1 MQFHYMKGVREM
13 MRNRKPKVITRGP
26 LQGTKGMSL
35 LEVTIALFVLAIGLL
50 GLAGL
55 QLVALRGD
63 TLGQQATLATT
74 LAKNK
79 VAELQEAEQLTNG
92 NDTYVDQVNG
102 VTYARQWTV
111 QHELPHMKMV
121 NVKVQ
126 VSWQGTMVDR
136 AVTVNAVV
144 SRT

>member
-1 MQFHYMKGVREM
+1 
-13 MRNRKPKVITRGP
+13 MRRLRDMRGIT
-26 LQGTKGMSL
+26 L

-55 QLVALRGD
+55 QLVAMKND
-63 TLGQQATLATT
+63 ALGQQATLATT
-74 LAKNK
+74 LAKDK
-79 VAELQEAEQLTNG
+79 VTELQEADQLTNG

-102 VTYARQWTV
+102 VTYARQWIV
-111 QHELPHMKMV
+111 QPELSHMEMV
-121 NVKVQ
+121 IVRVQ
-126 VSWQGTMVDR
+126 VSWEGPMVDR

>member
-1 MQFHYMKGVREM
+1 MKRTREMGDITMRRLRDMKG
-13 MRNRKPKVITRGP
+13 IT
-26 LQGTKGMSL
+26 L

-79 VAELQEAEQLTNG
+79 VAELQEADQLTNG
-92 NDTYVDQVNG
+92 KDTYVDQVNG

-111 QHELPHMKMV
+111 QPELPHTEMV
-121 NVKVQ
+121 TLKVQ

>member
-1 MQFHYMKGVREM
+1 MEDTREM
-13 MRNRKPKVITRGP
+13 GGIMMSRLRDMRGIT
-26 LQGTKGMSL
+26 L

-55 QLVALRGD
+55 QLVALRDD

-74 LAKNK
+74 LAKDK
-79 VAELQEAEQLTNG
+79 VAELQEVDQVDQLTNG

-102 VTYARQWTV
+102 VTYARQWIV
-111 QHELPHMKMV
+111 QPELSELSQMEMV
-121 NVKVQ
+121 TVKVE
-126 VSWQGTMVDR
+126 VSWPGAMVDR

>member
-1 MQFHYMKGVREM
+1 MKRTRQKEDIT
-13 MRNRKPKVITRGP
+13 MRRLRDMRGIT
-26 LQGTKGMSL
+26 L

-55 QLVALRGD
+55 QLVAMKND
-63 TLGQQATLATT
+63 ALGQQATLATT
-74 LAKNK
+74 LAKDK
-79 VAELQEAEQLTNG
+79 VTELQEADQLTNG

-102 VTYARQWTV
+102 VTYARQWIV
-111 QHELPHMKMV
+111 QPELSHMEMV
-121 NVKVQ
+121 IVRVQ
-126 VSWQGTMVDR
+126 VSWEGPMVDR

>member
-1 MQFHYMKGVREM
+1 MRKDEQRMKRTREKGNIT
-13 MRNRKPKVITRGP
+13 MRRLRDMRGM
-26 LQGTKGMSL
+26 TL

-74 LAKNK
+74 LAKDK
-79 VAELQEAEQLTNG
+79 VAELQETDQLTNG
-92 NDTYVDQVNG
+92 SDTYVDQANG
-102 VTYARQWTV
+102 VTYARQWIV
-111 QHELPHMKMV
+111 QPELSELSHMERV
-121 NVKVQ
+121 TVKVQ
-126 VSWQGTMVDR
+126 VSWQGAMVDR

-144 SRT
+144 SRS

>member
-1 MQFHYMKGVREM
+1 MTRTREKGNIT
-13 MRNRKPKVITRGP
+13 MRRLRDMRGM
-26 LQGTKGMSL
+26 TL

-50 GLAGL
+50 GVAGL

-92 NDTYVDQVNG
+92 NDTYVDQANG

-111 QHELPHMKMV
+111 QPELPHMKMV
-121 NVKVQ
+121 TVKVQ
-126 VSWQGTMVDR
+126 VSWQGTMADR

-144 SRT
+144 SKT